1 MVFHSRYMKKPT
13 TYKYFKRIAGVFLLA
28 MLLQSCSLFKK
39 VTYTQRGQGNEV
51 FFDQVQVTINPNN
64 QVRAI
69 TIDPAIGNIE
79 DNEGAAGGVFMDGFK
94 GIEYISPSFFRY
106 AILLDVEVEQMTNK
120 KLVEYIH
127 QWWSV
132 PYRIGGSTMSG
143 IDCSNFVK
151 GLTNYAYGLDLPRT
165 SREQAAFCREINKE
179 ELTEGDL
186 VFFNTGRGI
195 SHVGLYMANNKF
207 VHAST
212 SMGVVI
218 SSLDEP
224 YWKRRYVKS
233 GRLEMSN

>member
-1 MVFHSRYMKKPT
+1 M
-13 TYKYFKRIAGVFLLA
+13 
-28 MLLQSCSLFKK
+28 
-39 VTYTQRGQGNEV
+39 TYTQRGQGNEV

-64 QVRAI
+64 RGRS
-69 TIDPAIGNIE
+69 TSIDPAIGMIE
-79 DNEGAAGGVFMDGFK
+79 DSQGATGSLFMDDFK
-94 GIEYISPSFFRY
+94 SIEYISPTYFRY
-106 AILLDVEVEQMTNK
+106 AILLDIEVEQLSNK

-127 QWWSV
+127 QWWAV

-143 IDCSNFVK
+143 IDCSNFVR

-165 SREQAAFCREINKE
+165 SREQAAYCREIEREDLK
-179 ELTEGDL
+179 EGDL

-233 GRLEMSN
+233 GRLELAN

>member
-1 MVFHSRYMKKPT
+1 M
-13 TYKYFKRIAGVFLLA
+13 
-28 MLLQSCSLFKK
+28 
-39 VTYTQRGQGNEV
+39 TYTQRGQGNEV

-79 DNEGAAGGVFMDGFK
+79 DSEGAAGGVFMDGFK

>member
-1 MVFHSRYMKKPT
+1 M
-13 TYKYFKRIAGVFLLA
+13 
-28 MLLQSCSLFKK
+28 
-39 VTYTQRGQGNEV
+39 TYTQRGQANEV

-64 QVRAI
+64 RGRS
-69 TIDPAIGNIE
+69 TSIDPAIGMIE
-79 DNEGAAGGVFMDGFK
+79 DSQGATGSLFMDDFK
-94 GIEYISPSFFRY
+94 SIEYISPTYFRY
-106 AILLDVEVEQMTNK
+106 AILLDIEVEQLSNK

-127 QWWSV
+127 QWWAV

-143 IDCSNFVK
+143 IDCSNFVR
-151 GLTNYAYGLDLPRT
+151 GLTNYAYGLHLPRT
-165 SREQAAFCREINKE
+165 SREQAAYCREIERE
-179 ELTEGDL
+179 ELKEGDL

-233 GRLEMSN
+233 GRLELAN

>member
-1 MVFHSRYMKKPT
+1 MQKPA
-13 TYKYFKRIAGVFLLA
+13 TYKIFSRLACVLFLATLV
-28 MLLQSCSLFKK
+28 QSCTLFKK
-39 VTYTQRGQGNEV
+39 VTYTQRGKGNEV

-64 QVRAI
+64 TASSN
-69 TIDPAIGNIE
+69 TIDPAIGMIE
-79 DNEGAAGGVFMDGFK
+79 DSQGNTSGLFMDEFK
-94 GIEYISPSFFRY
+94 SIEYISPTYFRY
-106 AILLDVEVEQMTNK
+106 AILLDIEVEQLSNK

-132 PYRIGGSTMSG
+132 PYRIGGSTMNG
-143 IDCSNFVK
+143 IDCSNFVR
-151 GLTNYAYGLDLPRT
+151 GLTNYTYGLNLPRT
-165 SREQAAFCREINKE
+165 SREQAAYCKEIQRE
-179 ELTEGDL
+179 ELKEGDL

-233 GRLEMSN
+233 GRLELSNRLE

>member
-1 MVFHSRYMKKPT
+1 MQKPA
-13 TYKYFKRIAGVFLLA
+13 TYQIFTRIACVLLLA
-28 MLLQSCSLFKK
+28 TLVQSCSLFKK

-64 QVRAI
+64 AA
-69 TIDPAIGNIE
+69 TTTSIDPSIGMIE
-79 DNEGAAGGVFMDGFK
+79 DQEQTTEGLFMDGFK
-94 GIEYISPSFFRY
+94 SIEYVSPSYFRY
-106 AILLDVEVEQMTNK
+106 AILLDIEVEQLSNK
-120 KLVEYIH
+120 KLIEYIH
-127 QWWSV
+127 QWWAV
-132 PYRIGGSTMSG
+132 PYRIGGSTMNG

-151 GLTNYAYGLDLPRT
+151 GLTGYAFGLELPRT
-165 SREQAAFCREINKE
+165 SREQAAYCKEISRE
-179 ELTEGDL
+179 ELKEGDL
-186 VFFNTGRGI
+186 VFFVTGRRGI

-233 GRLEMSN
+233 GRLELSN

>member
-1 MVFHSRYMKKPT
+1 MNKPSIN
-13 TYKYFKRIAGVFLLA
+13 KLFQQVAGILILGFLLP
-28 MLLQSCSLFKK
+28 SCSLFKK
-39 VTYTQRGQGNEV
+39 ATFTQRGQGNELY
-51 FFDQVQVTINPNN
+51 FDQVQITINPSNGGKAN
-64 QVRAI
+64 
-69 TIDPAIGNIE
+69 TIDPAIGVIE
-79 DNEGAAGGVFMDGFK
+79 DAGLQSSPLIMNGFK
-94 GIEYISPSFFRY
+94 SIEYVSPTFFRY
-106 AILLDVEVEQMTNK
+106 AILLDVEVEQLANQ

-127 QWWSV
+127 HWWAV

-165 SREQAAFCREINKE
+165 SREQAAYCKEIPRD
-179 ELTEGDL
+179 ELKEGDL

-233 GRLEMSN
+233 GRLEMPND

>member
-1 MVFHSRYMKKPT
+1 MVFHSPDMQKPA
-13 TYKYFKRIAGVFLLA
+13 TYKLITRIASVLILA
-28 MLLQSCSLFKK
+28 TLVQSCSLFKK

-64 QVRAI
+64 TARTN
-69 TIDPAIGNIE
+69 TIDPSIGMIE
-79 DNEGAAGGVFMDGFK
+79 DKEVTTEALFMDGFK
-94 GIEYISPSFFRY
+94 SIEYVSPSYFRY
-106 AILLDVEVEQMTNK
+106 AILLDIEVERLSNK
-120 KLVEYIH
+120 KLIEYIH
-127 QWWSV
+127 QWWAV
-132 PYRIGGSTMSG
+132 PYRIGGSTMNG

-151 GLTNYAYGLDLPRT
+151 GLTNYTYGLELPRT
-165 SREQAAFCREINKE
+165 SREQAAFCKEIERE
-179 ELTEGDL
+179 ELKEGDL

-233 GRLEMSN
+233 GRLELSN